1 MIMVSFR
8 CSDLIKD
15 FCELTTICLPGECI
29 RKDLIPPDLRITE
42 TVTLFQGEEKQQFL
56 DFVSKMLQWQP
67 EKRSTAKDLLN
78 DPFLQLEDE
87 AD

>member
-1 MIMVSFR
+1 M
-8 CSDLIKD
+8 
-15 FCELTTICLPGECI
+15 TTICLPGEFI
-29 RKDLIPPDLRITE
+29 RKDLIPRDLRFAE

-56 DFVSKMLQWQP
+56 DFVSRMLQWQP
-67 EKRSTAKDLLN
+67 EKRSTAKDLLE

>member
-1 MIMVSFR
+1 
-8 CSDLIKD
+8 
-15 FCELTTICLPGECI
+15 
-29 RKDLIPPDLRITE
+29 LIPRDLRFAE

-56 DFVSKMLQWQP
+56 DFVSRMLQWQP
-67 EKRSTAKDLLN
+67 EKRSTAKDLLE

>member
-1 MIMVSFR
+1 MVR
-8 CSDLIKD
+8 LKCAGPVRE
-15 FCELTTICLPGECI
+15 FCVLTTLFPPGDFI
-29 RKDLIPPDLRITE
+29 RKDLIPRDLRIAE

-56 DFVSKMLQWQP
+56 DFVTKMLQWQP
-67 EKRSTAKDLLN
+67 EKRSTAKDLLE